1 MYLIDTNVIS
11 EFRKIH
17 SGKAD
22 ARVAQWS
29 SATPSGQMYLSVVSV
44 HEIEVGVLRMERK
57 DVVQGRLFRRWLE
70 EFVLKAFAD
79 RLLPIDTDIAR
90 LSAQFHV
97 PDPAP
102 VRDAFIAATAIVH
115 RMTVVTRNTADFVHT
130 GARLLNPWD

>member
-22 ARVAQWS
+22 ARVAQWA
-29 SATPSGQMYLSVVSV
+29 SATPSAQMYLSVVSV

-57 DVVQGRLFRRWLE
+57 DAAQGRLFRQWLE

-79 RLLPIDTDIAR
+79 RVLPVDSDIAR

-102 VRDAFIAATAIVH
+102 VRDAFIAATAIACG
-115 RMTVVTRNTADFVHT
+115 MTVVTRNMADFART